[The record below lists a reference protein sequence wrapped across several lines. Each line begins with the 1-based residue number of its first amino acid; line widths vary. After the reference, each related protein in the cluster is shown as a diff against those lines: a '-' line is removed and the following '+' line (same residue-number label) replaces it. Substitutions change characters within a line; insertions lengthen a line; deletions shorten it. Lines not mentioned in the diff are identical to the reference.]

1 MKNIQISIVG
11 EQPGGAIQGLRVPP
25 PFDRL
30 VLLHGDSSSSRDA
43 ASKVKEVAG
52 AMVAS
57 KEIELIQVDPFG
69 MNDVLNNVTKV
80 RIYDTD
86 ATITVNLSGG
96 TNIMASAALLGCFII
111 GADAFYIKFKKGE
124 VEGPL
129 EDRLVRLSI
138 PRVQLDDV
146 KGSKLEILQVLVGHK
161 DAALTQPVAE
171 SHLAPPEFASTAVVN
186 GSIDFDL
193 DCTHC
198 ATERIELVVRVVGAV
213 AAESGRFLSL

>member
-57 KEIELIQVDPFG
+57 DEIELIQVDPFG
-69 MNDVLNNVTKV
+69 MGDVLNNVTKV
-80 RIYDTD
+80 RIYDPD

-129 EDRLVRLSI
+129 EDRLVHLPI
-138 PRVQLDDV
+138 PRVRLDDV
-146 KGSKLEILQVLVGHK
+146 KGSKLKILQLLVGRK
-161 DAALTQPVAE
+161 GAALTQGE
-171 SHLAPPEFASTAVVN
+171 LAYRLNMSPQLV
-186 GSIDFDL
+186 SIHVKQL
-193 DCTHC
+193 
-198 ATERIELVVRVVGAV
+198 AKWRLVTVSSEGRTNYLTLTD
-213 AAESGRFLSL
+213 SGRLFAQISK

>member
-1 MKNIQISIVG
+1 MKNIQVSIVG

-25 PFDRL
+25 PFDHL
-30 VLLHGDSSSSRDA
+30 VLLHGDSRSSREA
-43 ASKVKEVAG
+43 ANEAKTVAG
-52 AMVAS
+52 KMVPLD
-57 KEIELIQVDPFG
+57 EIECALVDPFS
-69 MNDVLNNVTKV
+69 MNDVLSHVTIV
-80 RIYDTD
+80 RKQNPG

-161 DAALTQPVAE
+161 DAALTQGEIAHRLNMSPQLV
-171 SHLAPPEFASTAVVN
+171 SIHVKRLAKW
-186 GSIDFDL
+186 
-193 DCTHC
+193 
-198 ATERIELVVRVVGAV
+198 RLVTVSSEGRTNYLTLTD
-213 AAESGRFLSL
+213 SGRLFAQISK